1 MSLLDDMRERV
12 RVTSTATDAEIDDEI
27 YAAIY
32 DMRRCGVKEALL
44 DSEHP
49 HPLVKHGISMYVRAY
64 YGMDNATERPQFI
77 AAYER
82 VLCDLLNSKAN
93 EYLFPEESD
102 GEETPD
108 SSGEDDTDPADDP
121 DEGDDGGATEG
132 GGG

>member
-27 YAAIY
+27 FAAIY

-44 DSEHP
+44 DNEKP
-49 HPLVKHGISMYVRAY
+49 HPLVKHAITMYVRAY

-82 VLCDLLNSKAN
+82 VLCDLLNSKSN
-93 EYLFPEESD
+93 EYLFPDDSD
-102 GEETPD
+102 GD
-108 SSGEDDTDPADDP
+108 SSDSSDDDETGPADP
-121 DEGDDGGATEG
+121 DEGDGGATDG
-132 GGG
+132 GDG

>member
-12 RVTSTATDAEIDDEI
+12 RVTSNATDAEIDDEI
-27 YAAIY
+27 FAAIY

-44 DSEHP
+44 NEEHP

-64 YGMDNATERPQFI
+64 YGLDNANERPQFI

-93 EYLFPEESD
+93 EYLFPEES
-102 GEETPD
+102 EEDPD
-108 SSGEDDTDPADDP
+108 SS
-121 DEGDDGGATEG
+121 DDGSGSDDDSGNG
-132 GGG
+132 GTGGDG

>member
-12 RVTSTATDAEIDDEI
+12 RVTSNATDAEIDDEI
-27 YAAIY
+27 FAAIY

-44 DSEHP
+44 NEEHP

-64 YGMDNATERPQFI
+64 YGLDNVNERPQFI

-93 EYLFPEESD
+93 EYLFPEESED
-102 GEETPD
+102 DSD
-108 SSGEDDTDPADDP
+108 SSDEDGGSDDTSP
-121 DEGDDGGATEG
+121 DGDDAG

>member
-27 YAAIY
+27 FAAIY

-44 DSEHP
+44 NEEHP

-64 YGMDNATERPQFI
+64 YGLDNANERPQFI

-93 EYLFPEESD
+93 EYLFPEES
-102 GEETPD
+102 EEDPD
-108 SSGEDDTDPADDP
+108 SS
-121 DEGDDGGATEG
+121 DDGSDSGDGEAG
-132 GGG
+132 GDG

>member
-27 YAAIY
+27 FAAIY

-44 DSEHP
+44 NEEHP

-64 YGMDNATERPQFI
+64 YGLDNANERPQFI

-93 EYLFPEESD
+93 EYLFPEES
-102 GEETPD
+102 EENPD
-108 SSGEDDTDPADDP
+108 SSDDGSGSDDADSGDDDTG
-121 DEGDDGGATEG
+121 GDG
-132 GGG
+132 

>member
-12 RVTSTATDAEIDDEI
+12 RVTSNATDAEIDDEI
-27 YAAIY
+27 FAAIY

-44 DSEHP
+44 NEEHP

-64 YGMDNATERPQFI
+64 YGLDNVNERPQFI

-93 EYLFPEESD
+93 EYLFPEES
-102 GEETPD
+102 EEDSD
-108 SSGEDDTDPADDP
+108 SSDEDGGSDDTSP
-121 DEGDDGGATEG
+121 DGDDSG